1 MEQRIMNGNLSDFFK
16 KYSYLI
22 IILLALISYVQVV
35 SFGYVRF
42 DDDMQILSKIEI
54 LSDINNLQEAFLTDS
69 FFTKGGY
76 YYRPMMN
83 ATFLLDTQISGIS
96 PWMHHATSLLLHI
109 FTALAL
115 FTLLKKLKY
124 DVIPSLFW
132 ASVFAVS
139 PVYSNAVAW
148 LPARN
153 DLLMGFF
160 GMIAFINYLKFEESG
175 KIHHFLIHVL
185 SIMAAFMSK
194 EIAFLFTLVFTFH
207 TFLFNKQNLFSKRN
221 FMLYG
226 AWVLLLLIWLYLR
239 SFSMGDGTTRFDPM
253 GINQFLLNLPFIPE
267 IVAKFF
273 LPFMVTT
280 MPTYT
285 PQVYIPG
292 LIIMAAIAYFAY
304 RKKDKRIKYLLLGT
318 AIFFLFATP
327 GLIFR
332 YPTAKDYFEY
342 FEARAYLPLMGLIIV
357 LIELVP
363 KKFYDLSN
371 RVSQISIAAILIA
384 LIAINYWKLP
394 NYRDALPFW
403 KAAVVHRPD
412 RSLFNFHLGRNLLR
426 EGKDDIAEKFF
437 LKALKINPNIP
448 EANYETGLY
457 YFQKGLYERAI
468 PYFKKLIEKEKKYLR
483 VLELR
488 FFVQNS
494 YKIIAASYF
503 YLGNNDAAIDYYR
516 RSFSKWPKDTQVIEN
531 LIKVYI
537 AAKRFEDA
545 LGLANYYKS
554 IGTPYNIYAEIY
566 NEWGLTL
573 RKQGRIA
580 EAIQKIDDG
589 LAMNPNNPK
598 MLINKGRLLS
608 EINRI
613 GDAVNYWLKAVEIDS
628 KNIDAYKLLLNY
640 YQKIGNTQKVNEYK
654 AIIDRLSGK
663 PQ

>member
-1 MEQRIMNGNLSDFFK
+1 MNVNLSEFLK

-22 IILLALISYVQVV
+22 IVLFALISYVQVV

-42 DDDMQILSKIEI
+42 DDDMLITSKMDK
-54 LSDINNLQEAFLTDS
+54 LQDISNLGEAFLSDG

-83 ATFLLDTQISGIS
+83 ATFLLDTQVSGIS
-96 PWMHHATSLLLHI
+96 PWMHHTSSLLLHI

-115 FTLLKKLKY
+115 FTLLKRLKY
-124 DVIPSLFW
+124 DAIPSLFW
-132 ASVFAVS
+132 ASIFAVS

-160 GMIAFINYLKFEESG
+160 GLIAFINYLKFEESG

-194 EIAFLFTLVFTFH
+194 EIAFLFTIVFTLH
-207 TFLFNKQNLFSKRN
+207 TFLFNKQKLFSKRN

-226 AWVLLLLIWLYLR
+226 SWVLLLFIWLYLR

-253 GINQFLLNLPFIPE
+253 GVNQFLLNLPFIPE

-280 MPTYT
+280 MPTFT

-292 LIIMAAIAYFAY
+292 LIIMAAITYFAY
-304 RKKDKRIKYLLLGT
+304 RKKDKRIKYILLGT

-357 LIELVP
+357 LIEIVP
-363 KKFYDLSN
+363 RIFYDLSN

-394 NYRDALPFW
+394 NYREAVPFW

-426 EGKDDIAEKFF
+426 EGKDNIAEKFF
-437 LKALKINPNIP
+437 LKTLKLNPNVP
-448 EANYETGLY
+448 EANYETGFY
-457 YFQKGLYERAI
+457 YFQKGLYANAI
-468 PYFKKLIEKEKKYLR
+468 PYFEKLIEKEKKYLR
-483 VLELR
+483 VVELR
-488 FFVQNS
+488 FFVQNA
-494 YKIIAASYF
+494 YNTIAASHF

-516 RSFSKWPKDTQVIEN
+516 RSISKWPKDTQVIGN
-531 LIKVYI
+531 LLKVYI
-537 AAKRFEDA
+537 ASKHYEDA
-545 LGLANYYKS
+545 VALANYYKS
-554 IGTPYNIYAEIY
+554 IGAQTNIFVDIY
-566 NEWGLTL
+566 NDWALTL
-573 RKQGRIA
+573 RKQGKIA
-580 EAIQKIDDG
+580 EAIQKIDEG
-589 LAMNPNNPK
+589 LAIIPDNPN
-598 MLINKGRLLS
+598 MLINKGMLLS

-613 GDAVNYWLKAVEIDS
+613 DEAEKYWLRAVTIDN
-628 KNIDAYKLLLNY
+628 KNINAYKLLLSY

-654 AIIDRLSGK
+654 AILNQLTSR
-663 PQ
+663 